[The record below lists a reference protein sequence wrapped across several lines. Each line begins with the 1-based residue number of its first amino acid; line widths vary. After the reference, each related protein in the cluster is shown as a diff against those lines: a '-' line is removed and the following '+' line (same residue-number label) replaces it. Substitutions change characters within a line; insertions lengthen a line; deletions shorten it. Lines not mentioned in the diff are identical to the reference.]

1 MKDQN
6 RHKGRNKKR
15 TKLSFDPS
23 SLSLFIFHS
32 CFFRLLCFGP
42 KFYFFY
48 VLILKGLKK
57 ERAAKKVRRR
67 KNFRTTKFQLP
78 ITSIL
83 MLINVAFNKVV

>member
-57 ERAAKKVRRR
+57 RKQPKKLGGEKILERL
-67 KNFRTTKFQLP
+67 NSNYQ
-78 ITSIL
+78 
-83 MLINVAFNKVV
+83 

>member
-48 VLILKGLKK
+48 VLILKVLNKREQPKK
-57 ERAAKKVRRR
+57 LGGEKILERL
-67 KNFRTTKFQLP
+67 NSNYQ
-78 ITSIL
+78 
-83 MLINVAFNKVV
+83 